1 MQSYAMPTFPPAR
14 TTASSWALAVTLLA
28 AGACDRSGEQPGT
41 HTGALDG
48 EDFFLAPV
56 VDTLGRVGAGAV
68 DDEYLGQVVS
78 VAFDASGNLH
88 ALDADRHQV
97 AVWNRSGEVLR
108 IVGTHGEGPADFR
121 RPVAAFVFR
130 DGTLAVND
138 TGHRSFKFFDSEGG
152 FRGSV
157 RRSRGPV
164 PGRAAVA
171 VGDGLWVGPDEP
183 WMTAGSSDDET
194 TRPVFAYSFLE
205 DTVQAEP
212 FFDAWRPEPQPDR
225 EFRGFGPMLRLGGL
239 SDGRVALV
247 DSVGYRVKIVSR
259 EGLVE
264 RILERPIDPFPVSAE
279 AMEAERERRRVRV
292 TERRILRSVA
302 DLPFSIRL
310 SEADVSGLME
320 GYRADVAEMEFH
332 EQIPVIHRLAVD
344 WGDRIWVLRADSTG
358 GDQGLAD
365 LLTPSGEYLGTIRFE
380 DLALPTAFGPDG
392 LMAYVET
399 DELGVQTILVV
410 RLTAL

>member
-1 MQSYAMPTFPPAR
+1 MPSLPPAR
-14 TTASSWALAVTLLA
+14 TIARSWALVVTFLA
-28 AGACDRSGEQPGT
+28 AAACDRSGEQPGT
-41 HTGALDG
+41 NTGALDG

-56 VDTLGRVGAGAV
+56 VDTVGRVGAGAT
-68 DDEYLGQVVS
+68 DEEYLSQVVS
-78 VAFDASGNLH
+78 VTFDASGTLH
-88 ALDADRHQV
+88 ALDVDRHQV
-97 AVWNRSGEVLR
+97 AIWNRQGEVLR

-130 DGTLAVND
+130 DGTLAVYD
-138 TGHRSFKFFDSEGG
+138 TGQRSFKFHDSEGR
-152 FRGSV
+152 FRRSV

-183 WMTAGSSDDET
+183 WMTVGSSDEEA
-194 TRPVFAYSFLE
+194 TRPVFAYSFVG
-205 DTVQAEP
+205 DTVRAEP
-212 FFDAWRPEPQPDR
+212 FFDAWRPEPEPDG

-247 DSVGYRVKIVSR
+247 DSVGYRVKVLSR

-279 AMEAERERRRVRV
+279 AMEAERERQRARLN
-292 TERRILRSVA
+292 ERSILRTVA
-302 DLPFSIRL
+302 DFPFPIRL
-310 SEADVSGLME
+310 SEADVSGLIE
-320 GYRADVAEMEFH
+320 SHRADVAEMQFH

-344 WGDRIWVLRADSTG
+344 WEDRIWVRRADSTG

-365 LLTPSGEYLGTIRFE
+365 LLTPSGEYLGTVRSE
-380 DLALPTAFGPDG
+380 DLAMPTAFGPDG
-392 LMAYVET
+392 LMAYLET

-410 RLTAL
+410 KLISL

>member
-1 MQSYAMPTFPPAR
+1 MPVFPPA
-14 TTASSWALAVTLLA
+14 TATARSWALAVTLLS

-41 HTGALDG
+41 HPGALDG

-56 VDTLGRVGAGAV
+56 VDTVGRVGAGAT
-68 DDEYLGQVVS
+68 DEGYLVQVVS

-97 AVWNRSGEVLR
+97 AIWNRRGEVLR

-130 DGTLAVND
+130 DGTLAVYD
-138 TGHRSFKFFDSEGG
+138 TSQRSFKFFDSEGR
-152 FRGSV
+152 FRRGV
-157 RRSRGPV
+157 RRSPGPV

-183 WMTAGSSDDET
+183 WMTAGSSDEET
-194 TRPVFAYSFLE
+194 TRPVFAYSFVE
-205 DTVQAEP
+205 DTVRAEP
-212 FFDAWRPEPQPDR
+212 FFDAWRPEPEPDG

-247 DSVGYRVKIVSR
+247 DSVGYRVKVLSR

-279 AMEAERERRRVRV
+279 AMEAERERRRAGM
-292 TERRILRSVA
+292 TERRILRTVA
-302 DLPFSIRL
+302 DLPFRIRL
-310 SEADVSGLME
+310 SEADVSGLI
-320 GYRADVAEMEFH
+320 GSYHADVAEMQFH
-332 EQIPVIHRLAVD
+332 AQIPVIYRLAVD
-344 WGDRIWVLRADSTG
+344 WEDRIWVLRTDSTG

-365 LLTPSGEYLGTIRFE
+365 LLTPNGEYLGTVRFE

-392 LMAYVET
+392 LMAYVQT

-410 RLTAL
+410 KLISL